1 MKNKIGF
8 SSFKDILKA
17 MGLVFGDIGTSP
29 IYTIT
34 VILTLTKPTYEN
46 MIGILSLIFWTL
58 IILVT
63 VEYAW
68 LAISLSI
75 KGEGGIIVLKE
86 ILTSTL
92 KKGRR
97 YGFIAFLGYA
107 GISLL
112 MGDGVI
118 TPAISILSAVEG
130 LELIPEF
137 GEITVPVIVSL
148 TCLITILLFSV
159 QAKGVDKIAK
169 SFGPIMLIWFTSLFI
184 FGAYYVI
191 NNPSI
196 FKAVNPIYGINLLL
210 SNGFVSLL
218 ILSDVILCA
227 TGGEALYADMGHL
240 GGKSIRVAWIFIFI
254 ALVMNYFGQGAYL
267 LQAGSAF
274 QILFSSVNNLS
285 PVLYF
290 PFLILALLATVI
302 ASQAMISAVM
312 SLVFQ
317 GINLRIFPLM
327 KIKYTSSEL
336 RTQIYIGSVNWMLL
350 IAVLFMVLIFKSSEN
365 LSAAYGFAVTATMT
379 ISAIFMVWIFWNR
392 GMKLKLFLS
401 IFVLAFDLIYLVAVF
416 TKIPVGGYWSLIIAF
431 LITLTIRIWV
441 KGSDTLRKK
450 FRSLDLDIFITSFE
464 QIYSSESI
472 LKGEA
477 VYFARVLDKV
487 PPYVVHVTLRSG
499 IIYEKNILFAVES
512 ADVPYGITFSEM
524 KEYTKGLYGLS
535 VSVGY
540 LQIPNLPE
548 LFKRQGISEK
558 VIFYGVDDIKTNK
571 LFYKIYAFI
580 KKVTPSFAS
589 FYNLPY
595 NKLHGVVTRH
605 EL

>member
-1 MKNKIGF
+1 M
-8 SSFKDILKA
+8 
-17 MGLVFGDIGTSP
+17 
-29 IYTIT
+29 
-34 VILTLTKPTYEN
+34 
-46 MIGILSLIFWTL
+46 
-58 IILVT
+58 
-63 VEYAW
+63 
-68 LAISLSI
+68 SLSI

-86 ILTSTL
+86 ALVSTL
-92 KKGRR
+92 KNGKKL
-97 YGFIAFLGYA
+97 GFASALAYF

-112 MGDGVI
+112 LGDGII

-137 GEITVPVIVSL
+137 GEITTPVIVIL
-148 TCLITILLFSV
+148 TCIITILLFSV

-169 SFGPIMLIWFTSLFI
+169 SFGPIMLIWFACLFI
-184 FGAYYVI
+184 SGAYYVF
-191 NNPSI
+191 NNPSVLR
-196 FKAVNPIYGINLLL
+196 AVNPLYGVNFLL
-210 SNGFVSLL
+210 SNGFISLL

-240 GGKSIRVAWIFIFI
+240 GGKSIKVAWIFIFI
-254 ALVMNYFGQGAYL
+254 ALVVNYFGQGAYL
-267 LQAGSAF
+267 LNAGSAF

-285 PVLYF
+285 SVLYV
-290 PFLILALLATVI
+290 PFLILALFATVI

-350 IAVLFMVLIFKSSEN
+350 IAVLLMVLIFKSSEN

-392 GMKLKLFLS
+392 GTKLKLFLS
-401 IFVLAFDLIYLVAVF
+401 IFVLVFDLIYLVAVF
-416 TKIPVGGYWSLIIAF
+416 TKIPEGGYWSLIIAF
-431 LITLTIRIWV
+431 LITLIIRIWI
-441 KGSDTLRKK
+441 KGSETLRKK

-464 QIYSSESI
+464 QIYSSQPI

-499 IIYEKNILFAVES
+499 IIYEKNILFAVET

-524 KEYTKGLYGLS
+524 KEFTKGLYGLS

-540 LQIPNLPE
+540 LQIPDILK
-548 LFKRQGISEK
+548 LFKLQGISEK

-571 LFYKIYAFI
+571 VFYKIYAFI

-589 FYNLPY
+589 LYNLPY
-595 NKLHGVVTRH
+595 NKLHGVVTIL

>member
-1 MKNKIGF
+1 MDKN
-8 SSFKDILKA
+8 SNMTSFKEVVRA
-17 MGLVFGDIGTSP
+17 MGIVFGDIGTSP
-29 IYTIT
+29 IYT
-34 VILTLTKPTYEN
+34 LTIIFFLISPSQEN
-46 MIGILSLIFWTL
+46 IIGVLSLIFWTL
-58 IILVT
+58 IVIVT
-63 VEYAW
+63 IQYA
-68 LAISLSI
+68 LLGMSLSI

-86 ILTSTL
+86 ALVSTL
-92 KKGRR
+92 KNGKKL
-97 YGFIAFLGYA
+97 GFASALAYF

-112 MGDGVI
+112 LGDGII

-137 GEITVPVIVSL
+137 GEITVPVIVIF
-148 TCLITILLFSV
+148 TCLITILLFSI

-169 SFGPIMLIWFTSLFI
+169 SFGPIMLIWFACLFLS
-184 FGAYYVI
+184 GAYYVI

-196 FKAVNPIYGINLLL
+196 FKAVNPLYGINFLLN
-210 SNGFVSLL
+210 NGVVSLL

-240 GGKSIRVAWIFIFI
+240 GGKSIKVAWIFIFI
-254 ALVMNYFGQGAYL
+254 ALVVNYFGQGAYL
-267 LQAGSAF
+267 LHAGSAF
-274 QILFSSVNNLS
+274 QILFSSINNLS
-285 PVLYF
+285 PVLYV

-350 IAVLFMVLIFKSSEN
+350 IAVLLMILIFKSSEN

-379 ISAIFMVWIFWNR
+379 ISAIFMVWIFWNK
-392 GMKLKLFLS
+392 GTKLKLFLS
-401 IFVLAFDLIYLVAVF
+401 VFVLAFDLIYLFAVF
-416 TKIPVGGYWSLIIAF
+416 TKIPAGGYWSLIIAF
-431 LITLTIRIWV
+431 LITLTIRIWL

-464 QIYSSESI
+464 QLYSSQSI

-499 IIYEKNILFAVES
+499 IIYEKNILFAVETS
-512 ADVPYGITFSEM
+512 DVPYGITFSEM

-540 LQIPNLPE
+540 LQIPDILNLFR
-548 LFKRQGISEK
+548 LQGISEK

-571 LFYKIYAFI
+571 IFYKIYAFI

>member
-1 MKNKIGF
+1 MNKNKF
-8 SSFKDILKA
+8 MTSAKEVVRA
-17 MGLVFGDIGTSP
+17 MGIVFGDIGTSP
-29 IYTIT
+29 IYT
-34 VILTLTKPTYEN
+34 LTIIFFIISPTQEN
-46 MIGILSLIFWTL
+46 IIGVLSLIFWTL
-58 IILVT
+58 IIIVT
-63 VEYAW
+63 IQYAW
-68 LAISLSI
+68 LGMSLSI
-75 KGEGGIIVLKE
+75 KGEGGVIVLKE
-86 ILTSTL
+86 ALVSTL
-92 KKGRR
+92 KNGKKL
-97 YGFIAFLGYA
+97 GFASALAYI

-112 MGDGVI
+112 IGDGII

-137 GEITVPVIVSL
+137 DEITIQAIVIL
-148 TCLITILLFSV
+148 TCIITILLFSI
-159 QAKGVDKIAK
+159 QARGVDKIAK
-169 SFGPIMLIWFTSLFI
+169 SFGPIMLIWFLSLFI
-184 FGAYYVI
+184 SGAYYVI
-191 NNPSI
+191 NNPSVL
-196 FKAVNPIYGINLLL
+196 KAINPLYGINFLV
-210 SNGFVSLL
+210 SNGLVSLL

-240 GGKSIRVAWIFIFI
+240 GGKSIKVAWIFVFI
-254 ALVMNYFGQGAYL
+254 ALFVNYFGQGAYL
-267 LQAGSAF
+267 LNAGSVF
-274 QILFSSVNNLS
+274 QIFFSSINNLS
-285 PVLYF
+285 SVLYV

-336 RTQIYIGSVNWMLL
+336 HSQIYISSVNWLLL
-350 IAVLFMVLIFKSSEN
+350 IAVLLMVLIFKSSEN
-365 LSAAYGFAVTATMT
+365 LSAAYGLAVTATMT
-379 ISAIFMVWIFWNR
+379 ISAIFMVWIFWNK
-392 GMKLKLFLS
+392 GKKVKLFLA
-401 IFVLAFDLIYLVAVF
+401 IFVLFFDLIYLVSVF
-416 TKIPVGGYWSLIIAF
+416 TKIPAGGYWSLIIAF
-431 LITLTIRIWV
+431 LITLTIQVWI

-464 QIYSSESI
+464 QIYSSQSI

-487 PPYVVHVTLRSG
+487 PPYVVHCTLRSG
-499 IIYEKNILFAVES
+499 IIYEKNILFAVET
-512 ADVPYGITFSEM
+512 ADVPYGINFSEM

-558 VIFYGVDDIKTNK
+558 VIFYGVDDIKTK
-571 LFYKIYAFI
+571 KIVFKIYAFI
-580 KKVTPSFAS
+580 KKITPSFAS
-589 FYNLPY
+589 FYNFPY